1 MKPGVS
7 TSESTG
13 MPNASQSCSNRAALS
28 DASEVSVPARWRVL
42 LAITPT
48 GRPSM
53 RANAVTS
60 SGAKSSRSTST
71 LSSSASASITG
82 TTS

>member
-1 MKPGVS
+1 MS
-7 TSESTG
+7 
-13 MPNASQSCSNRAALS
+13 AALLVI
-28 DASEVSVPARWRVL
+28 APAMCFVL

-60 SGAKSSRSTST
+60 SGAKRLRSTVTEPVSASRSMSGVTAEARRSRSGRR
-71 LSSSASASITG
+71 LPSDR
-82 TTS
+82 